1 MPFLKHNDPSA
12 HVADGHNASH
22 KCSWVRLSNAELN
35 RQLRVCTE
43 AFAEWTGD
51 EPNMGFRYRDMAAW
65 TLEFSRIAPNVD
77 RYGWLEQY
85 AGMSDDPGGLEAPFV
100 LAFEHVPKKAY
111 PNEAVF
117 VTALVAGA
125 GKADRSKLEAAALSS
140 DGLYPSDADRS
151 SDDKDKALTWGMLRG
166 TGAGGRAAAF
176 LERSVTE
183 RDKAGNKPVLVALRE
198 AAVERGRVAD
208 DEDDVV
214 VCAYATAHEL
224 AERVIAPPAFYVYH
238 ADATARRIDAL
249 MRVRDAPDQ
258 FDGSSRFCQAHTP
271 GIMAVCAPVVA
282 DVMDGCADVRALNS
296 RLLELA
302 SVFPKDQA
310 PTKPVDLF
318 TVHGMRV
325 IGRLTAAYAVWA
337 ADAKNTIASV
347 DTRVDSFINR
357 IRLNGAVGCEP
368 GGGTGGGAGAT
379 AGGGEAAGGVGG
391 TTLRASGEAWRAA
404 LIRVRETGVNPSI
417 LNDLLR
423 LVAKSNHDPL
433 DMIDIALTGKTKAC
447 PERES
452 TALSRMLGIGKINA
466 AALDARLAPLYEYQ
480 NTRVLVLLVSSCGVS
495 TVFPRLWTRSD
506 MWRTVVGSCFSFLVQ
521 CFGLTFRDG
530 FKPPRRLADVLGTRS
545 SSTGRLFYGS
555 GSEWAASCSFGLGCG
570 WRQLWCLP
578 SANCVGAFGDRHRF
592 DEVEDVIPKCH
603 LVLQAAVH
611 CAGGQA
617 SRAGCGYQEL
627 ARAPGRCHHCQVQ
640 RVSQRIPAREHSAL
654 LHCLSV
660 ARLHGQVDGERHG
673 DCECGVCSR

>member
-368 GGGTGGGAGAT
+368 GGGAGGGAGAT

-466 AALDARLAPLYEYQ
+466 AALDARLAPLYEYAKTQ
-480 NTRVLVLLVSSCGVS
+480 GGRYLGRAVAHALTELGLADADAVADLRFDALWAVLAGQLDAKSWGISLDFYNLLVIELV
-495 TVFPRLWTRSD
+495 RQ
-506 MWRTVVGSCFSFLVQ
+506 VQ
-521 CFGLTFRDG
+521 CEGALFDIAVAAVPHDKVYMDPLINGRLPILCGAVFEAMGLPHEGPTS
-530 FKPPRRLADVLGTRS
+530 FKAILEASNAFVSFNGGVTSESTQGARGVLTPPRPPTSLSRGVLTPPRSIAYGTSPVAAPAPRSPPPRRAALGRRCLLA
-545 SSTGRLFYGS
+545 
-555 GSEWAASCSFGLGCG
+555 
-570 WRQLWCLP
+570 
-578 SANCVGAFGDRHRF
+578 
-592 DEVEDVIPKCH
+592 
-603 LVLQAAVH
+603 
-611 CAGGQA
+611 
-617 SRAGCGYQEL
+617 
-627 ARAPGRCHHCQVQ
+627 ARA
-640 RVSQRIPAREHSAL
+640 
-654 LHCLSV
+654 
-660 ARLHGQVDGERHG
+660 
-673 DCECGVCSR
+673 